1 LESAGLAAA
10 NIDYVNFHGTGT
22 RANDTAEDRA
32 RGNARDQGL
41 NPDWVSG

>member
-1 LESAGLAAA
+1 VLARAAGRLALGKRERH
-10 NIDYVNFHGTGT
+10 VRG
-22 RANDTAEDRA
+22 